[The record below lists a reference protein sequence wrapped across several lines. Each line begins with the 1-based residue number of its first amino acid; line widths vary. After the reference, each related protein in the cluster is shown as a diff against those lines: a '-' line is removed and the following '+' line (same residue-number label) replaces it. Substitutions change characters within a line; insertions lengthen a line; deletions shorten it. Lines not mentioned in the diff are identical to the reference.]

1 MPVLWSSERTAPVRY
16 GAAVA
21 MVAGAACCNYVLRP
35 VYDESHYSFFSVAVL
50 ASALWGG
57 FGPGLLATA
66 VSALCSA
73 YLFMAPFHSFQV
85 EAPEAAQR
93 LAMFVLEGTIISFV
107 GRVIRNN
114 RTPELVST
122 FRRYALA
129 VVPVTGALIM
139 KMVLFP
145 GLERRLPFT
154 FFYSAIVAAAWVGGA
169 GPALLAAA
177 LSAAC
182 VHYLFS
188 GPAGQTVPEES
199 GLTLFVL
206 ETTVLCLL
214 TANFRQRLIETRA
227 QLGRVF
233 EDSPLGVLIMDGGL
247 RILRAN
253 PAFRQLLSADESQLE
268 KRAVTDLVDPNS
280 RERVRGFLDQ
290 LIRQQATVLAEQVR
304 LINGTTLVWVNLYGS
319 WIRKSAGRAQNYL
332 LIVKDMTEQHRTEEA
347 LQETEARLQRG
358 QRLEAIGMFAGGV
371 AHDFNNLLAL
381 MFGYCECL
389 LNRKDLPEEPRRYA
403 EELLQTAKTAAD
415 LTRQLLMFARRKPGI
430 DQVVQVNAVVTDMAG
445 LLRRLVGPRIE
456 LQTVL
461 APEAGSVRAD
471 PSQLQQILM
480 NLAAN
485 ARDAMPSGGQLTIR
499 TFRTNRKAPS
509 QTDPAT
515 PARPHV
521 TLEVRDTGHG
531 MDETVR
537 SRVFE
542 PLFTTKDLGKGTGL
556 GLATVGSIVKKLAGQ
571 IEVQSAPGQGACF
584 SIHLPSAD
592 AQPEETSTAMEQ
604 HGATDCLDA
613 KPKPQAAA

>member
-1 MPVLWSSERTAPVRY
+1 MSVPWSSERTSAPVRY
-16 GAAVA
+16 GAAMA
-21 MVAGAACCNYVLRP
+21 MVAGAACCNYILRP

-57 FGPGLLATA
+57 IGPGLLATA
-66 VSALCSA
+66 VSAICSA
-73 YLFMAPFHSFQV
+73 YLFTAPFHTFQI

-93 LAMFVLEGTIISFV
+93 LAMFVLEGAIISFV
-107 GRVIRNN
+107 GRIIRNN

-129 VVPVTGALIM
+129 VVPVTGAVVIKLA
-139 KMVLFP
+139 LFP

-177 LSAAC
+177 LSASC
-182 VHYLFS
+182 VHFLFS
-188 GPAGQTVPEES
+188 SAAGQPVSEES

-214 TANFRQRLIETRA
+214 TANFRQRLVETRA
-227 QLGRVF
+227 QLGHVF
-233 EDSPLGVLIMDGGL
+233 EDSPLGVLIIDGAQ

-253 PAFRQLLSADESQLE
+253 PAFRQLLSADESQFE
-268 KRAVTDLVDPNS
+268 TRPVTELVDSKS

-290 LIRQQATVLAEQVR
+290 LIRQQTTVLAEQVC
-304 LINGTTLVWVNLYGS
+304 LINGTAVVSVNLYGS
-319 WIRKSAGRAQNYL
+319 WMRKIAGRAQTYL
-332 LIVKDMTEQHRTEEA
+332 LIVKDMTEQRRTEDA
-347 LQETEARLQRG
+347 LQEIEARLQRG
-358 QRLEAIGMFAGGV
+358 QRMEAIGMFAGGV

-389 LNRKDLPEEPRRYA
+389 LHERDLSEEPRRYA
-403 EELLQTAKTAAD
+403 QELLQTAKTAAD
-415 LTRQLLMFARRKPGI
+415 LTRQLLLFARRQPGI
-430 DQVVQVNAVVTDMAG
+430 DQVVQVNVVVTETAG
-445 LLRRLVGPRIE
+445 LLRRLVGSRIE

-485 ARDAMPSGGQLTIR
+485 ARDAMPCGGQLTIR
-499 TFRTNRKAPS
+499 TFRTNREASS
-509 QTDPAT
+509 QTDLAT
-515 PARPHV
+515 PAGPHV
-521 TLEVRDTGHG
+521 TLQVADTGHG

-537 SRVFE
+537 SHVFE
-542 PLFTTKDLGKGTGL
+542 PLFTTKDLDKGTGL
-556 GLATVGSIVKKLAGQ
+556 GLATVGSIVKKLAGH
-571 IEVQSAPGQGACF
+571 IDVESSPGNGASF

-592 AQPEETSTAMEQ
+592 PQPEGSNGSEV
-604 HGATDCLDA
+604 
-613 KPKPQAAA
+613 KPNAAA